1 MIDYATRLSI
11 LISARK
17 GQASSEASLIKS
29 YSIFELRNL

>member
-1 MIDYATRLSI
+1 

-17 GQASSEASLIKS
+17 GQASGEASLIKS